1 MAQIV
6 LRPLSFPIFPL
17 FWLAAYN
24 KQNVWTPEGWYV
36 WEDHDKEMSAF
47 IDVIKSQEW
56 PDD

>member
-6 LRPLSFPIFPL
+6 LRPIFPL

-36 WEDHDKEMSAF
+36 WEDHDNEMSAF
-47 IDVIKSQEW
+47 IDVIKSPRVAW
-56 PDD
+56 